1 MGIEIC
7 LIQRHN
13 PVFGGGGGKA
23 DNCGLIPALL
33 LPIHFALILHSQF
46 PELFLTHLEKLLI
59 NTFLIGVL

>member
-7 LIQRHN
+7 LVQRHN
-13 PVFGGGGGKA
+13 PDFGGEA

-33 LPIHFALILHSQF
+33 LPIHFALILHNQF